1 MWVFAGGSDPEQKLG
16 TAMEMGKAMEKEGPH
31 WMAELLEDLQER
43 AGSCAEQGKRGDYVS
58 PWGQRIAG
66 GHLVVL

>member
-1 MWVFAGGSDPEQKLG
+1 
-16 TAMEMGKAMEKEGPH
+16 MEMGKAMEKEGPH